1 MKSSNTPDDGG
12 CGTHCGCTGAGPSG
26 QADDPERRDFLTLT
40 AGAMAGV
47 GTAVV
52 AWPLIQSM
60 NPAAD
65 VLALSTTEVDV
76 SQVKEGQSLTVAWR
90 GKPVFIRNR
99 TQQDISEARAV
110 AMNDLKDPQTDED
123 RVKNS
128 TFNGQAMPQWLVM
141 IGVCTHLGCIPLGQ
155 KPTDPHGNY
164 DGWFCPCHGSQYDS
178 SGRIRQGPAPKNL
191 EIPPYQFTDA
201 THIKIG

>member
-1 MKSSNTPDDGG
+1 MAHPPSSAPSSAKGQD
-12 CGTHCGCTGAGPSG
+12 CGPCHSS
-26 QADDPERRDFLTLT
+26 DENDPNRRDFLTLA

-47 GTAVV
+47 GACVTAY
-52 AWPLIQSM
+52 PLVQSM

-65 VLALSTTEVDV
+65 VLALATTEVDLTP
-76 SQVKEGQSLTVAWR
+76 VKTGQSLTVVWR

-99 TQQDISEARAV
+99 TQQDIDEARAV
-110 AMNDLKDPQTDED
+110 PMADLKDPQTDQA
-123 RVKNS
+123 RVAESK
-128 TFNGQAMPQWLVM
+128 FNGQDMPQWLVM
-141 IGVCTHLGCIPLGQ
+141 VGVCTHLGCVPLGQ
-155 KPTDPHGNY
+155 KPTDPHGEF

-178 SGRIRQGPAPKNL
+178 SGRIRKGPAPKNL

>member
-1 MKSSNTPDDGG
+1 MKSDDKNGES
-12 CGTHCGCTGAGPSG
+12 CGHHCGCTDA
-26 QADDPERRDFLTLT
+26 AENPERRDFLTLT
-40 AGAMAGV
+40 AGAMGGV
-47 GTAVV
+47 GAAVV

-65 VLALSTTEVDV
+65 TLALSTTEVDV

-99 TQQDISEARAV
+99 TQQDIDEARNTP
-110 AMNDLKDPQTDED
+110 MGDLKDPQKDED
-123 RVKNS
+123 RVKQS
-128 TFNGQAMPQWLVM
+128 MVNGQPAPQWLVM

-155 KPTDPHGNY
+155 KPTDPHGDY

-178 SGRIRQGPAPKNL
+178 SGRIRKGPAPKNL

-201 THIKIG
+201 SHIKIG

>member
-1 MKSSNTPDDGG
+1 MKSSDTPEGS
-12 CGTHCGCTGAGPSG
+12 CGHHCGCTG

-47 GTAVV
+47 GAVTV

-76 SQVKEGQSLTVAWR
+76 SQIKTGQSLTVAWR

-99 TQQDISEARAV
+99 TQQDIDEARA
-110 AMNDLKDPQTDED
+110 ASMNDLKDPQSDED

-141 IGVCTHLGCIPLGQ
+141 IGVCTHLGCIPIAYQG
-155 KPTDPHGNY
+155 DYG
-164 DGWFCPCHGSQYDS
+164 GWFCPCHGSQYDT
-178 SGRIRQGPAPKNL
+178 SGRIRKGPAPLNL
-191 EIPPYQFTDA
+191 IVPEYTFLSDT
-201 THIKIG
+201 KVRIG